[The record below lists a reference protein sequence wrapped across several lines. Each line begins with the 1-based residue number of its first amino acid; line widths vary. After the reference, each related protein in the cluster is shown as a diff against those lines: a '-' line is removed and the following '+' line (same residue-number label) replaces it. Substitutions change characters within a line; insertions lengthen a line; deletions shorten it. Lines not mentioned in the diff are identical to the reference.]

1 MTGTNQNFPK
11 TPSSR
16 PQILIEFNYA
26 II

>member
-16 PQILIEFNYA
+16 PQVLIEFNYP